1 MPNGDKL
8 ETGATFYSIRT
19 MYKDDPRFAELE
31 ADYNDN
37 GETDTTEFTYHRFW
51 HQGDVLIALGALAQ
65 LFPEVTPDGDG
76 SSETTTTTTTTET
89 TETTTTTSTTS
100 GTTTSGE
107 EGDVKWGD
115 VNCDGKV
122 NIADLFLLAQHIAAL
137 TTVEGQGFK
146 NADVANDGKV
156 NIADL
161 FKLAQY
167 VAQLI
172 DYSELGKK

>member
-76 SSETTTTTTTTET
+76 SSETTTTTTTTNNAASVGA
-89 TETTTTTSTTS
+89 STAVCSS
-100 GTTTSGE
+100 GFAISKFS
-107 EGDVKWGD
+107 D
-115 VNCDGKV
+115 
-122 NIADLFLLAQHIAAL
+122 I
-137 TTVEGQGFK
+137 
-146 NADVANDGKV
+146 
-156 NIADL
+156 
-161 FKLAQY
+161 
-167 VAQLI
+167 
-172 DYSELGKK
+172 